1 MKKIELT
8 PEQIKDIFDAGYRK
22 GESDQCAYEWG
33 EKPHEKKDDELVWTL
48 AEVLNCTVEVVAE
61 FLGSLSS

>member
-22 GESDQCAYEWG
+22 GESDQNAAEWG
-33 EKPHEKKDDELVWTL
+33 CRTGGKKDDELVWTL
-48 AEVLNCTVEVVAE
+48 AEVLNCTAEVAAE